1 MLDPAARS
9 LFSLHR
15 QSRPS
20 PLRVPHIAS
29 GPMRTGEIVFT
40 AMERV
45 VFGRPAAEVV
55 AETAGRLGA
64 GRVFILAGSTL
75 NRKTD
80 AVRRIAAALGP
91 RYAGTHDE
99 MPAHS
104 PRDAVIACA
113 NKAREVGCD
122 LLVSVGGGSTTD
134 GGKAVTICLEHD
146 IREPD
151 GLEPFRT
158 VVDDTTGKRHF
169 PQYRAPSVRQICVP
183 TTLSGGEFNA
193 RAGITE
199 PRLRLKQAYIHPGL
213 IPLVVIFDP
222 AITVHT
228 PEWLWLSTGIRA
240 VDHAVETFCS
250 IDGNAYTDSTALQ
263 ALRLLGRGLPAVK
276 RDPADLAARLDCL
289 IGAWNSMAAIVTG
302 TRMGAS
308 HAIGHVLGGSAGV
321 PHGYTS
327 CVMLPAVLAFNAAVN
342 ADRQA
347 EISAALGAAGQPA
360 TDVLDRFITGLGL
373 PRRLR
378 DVGVKRE
385 DLQRIATNCMLDD
398 WTFSN
403 PRPIHGAQE
412 IVPILES
419 VY

>member
-1 MLDPAARS
+1 
-9 LFSLHR
+9 
-15 QSRPS
+15 
-20 PLRVPHIAS
+20 
-29 GPMRTGEIVFT
+29 MRAGEIVFT
-40 AMERV
+40 GMDRV
-45 VFGRPAAEVV
+45 VFGRPAADAVV
-55 AETAGRLGA
+55 ETADRLGA
-64 GRVFILAGSTL
+64 RRVFILASATL

-80 AVRRIAAALGP
+80 VVRRITDALGP
-91 RYAGTHDE
+91 RYAGVHDD
-99 MPAHS
+99 MPGHS
-104 PRDAVIACA
+104 PRDAVVACA
-113 NKAREVGCD
+113 NTARDAGCD
-122 LLVSVGGGSTTD
+122 LLLSVGGGSTTD
-134 GGKAVTICLEHD
+134 GGKVVTLCLEHD

-158 VVDDTTGKRHF
+158 VVDEITGKRTF
-169 PQYRAPSVRQICVP
+169 PEYRAPKVRQICVP

-193 RAGITE
+193 RAGVTE

-213 IPLVVIFDP
+213 IPLQVIFDP

-240 VDHAVETFCS
+240 VDHAVETYCS

-276 RDPADLAARLDCL
+276 RDPSDLTARLDCQ
-289 IGAWNSMAAIVTG
+289 IGAWTSMIGIVGG

-327 CVMLPAVLAFNAAVN
+327 CVMMPAVLAYNAEVN
-342 ADRQA
+342 GDRQA
-347 EISAALGAAGQPA
+347 EISTALGATGQPA
-360 TDVLDRFITGLGL
+360 SEVLDRFISALGL

-403 PRPIHGAQE
+403 PRPIHAAQE
-412 IVPILES
+412 VVPILES

>member
-1 MLDPAARS
+1 M
-9 LFSLHR
+9 
-15 QSRPS
+15 Q
-20 PLRVPHIAS
+20 
-29 GPMRTGEIVFT
+29 TGEIVFT
-40 AMERV
+40 GMERV
-45 VFGRPAAEVV
+45 VLGRPAAEAVTEA
-55 AETAGRLGA
+55 AERLGA
-64 GRVFILAGSTL
+64 KRVFILAGRTL
-75 NRKTD
+75 NRETD
-80 AVRRIAAALGP
+80 AVRGIVAALGP
-91 RYAGTHDE
+91 RFAGLHDE

-104 PRDAVIACA
+104 PRDAVVACA
-113 NKAREVGCD
+113 NKARDAGCD
-122 LLVSVGGGSTTD
+122 LLVSVGGGSATD
-134 GGKAVTICLEHD
+134 GGKAVTLCLEHD

-158 VVDDTTGKRHF
+158 VVDEITGKRHF
-169 PQYRAPSVRQICVP
+169 PDYRAPKVRLITVP

-193 RAGITE
+193 RAGVTE
-199 PRLRLKQAYIHPGL
+199 PRLRLKQAYIHRGL
-213 IPLVVIFDP
+213 IPLSVIFDP

-228 PEWLWLSTGIRA
+228 PQWLWLSTGIRA
-240 VDHAVETFCS
+240 VDHAVETYCS
-250 IDGNAYTDSTALQ
+250 IDRNAYTDSTALQ
-263 ALRLLGRGLPAVK
+263 ALRLLGRGLPAVQ
-276 RDPADLAARLDCL
+276 RDPADLEARLDCQ
-289 IGAWNSMAAIVTG
+289 IGAWISMTGIVGG

-327 CVMLPAVLAFNAAVN
+327 CVMMPAVLAFNAQVN

-347 EISAALGAAGQPA
+347 EIAAALGAAGQPA
-360 TDVLDRFITGLGL
+360 AEVLDRFIAGLGL

-403 PRPIHGAQE
+403 PRKIEGAQE

>member
-1 MLDPAARS
+1 
-9 LFSLHR
+9 
-15 QSRPS
+15 
-20 PLRVPHIAS
+20 
-29 GPMRTGEIVFT
+29 MRAGEIVFT
-40 AMERV
+40 KMERV
-45 VFGRPAAEVV
+45 VFGRPAAETV
-55 AETAGRLGA
+55 AETAERLGA
-64 GRVFILAGSTL
+64 RRVFILAGSTL

-80 AVRRIAAALGP
+80 TVRRIAAALGE
-91 RYAGTHDE
+91 RYAGVHDE

-113 NKAREVGCD
+113 NTAREAGCD

-134 GGKAVTICLEHD
+134 GGKAVTLCLEHD

-151 GLEPFRT
+151 ALEPFRT

-169 PQYRAPSVRQICVP
+169 PQYRAPRVRQICVP

-193 RAGITE
+193 RAGVTE
-199 PRLRLKQAYIHPGL
+199 PRLRLKQAFIHPGL

-222 AITVHT
+222 AVTVHT

-250 IDGNAYTDSTALQ
+250 IDCNAYTDSTALQ

-276 RDPADLAARLDCL
+276 RDPADLAARLDCQ

-327 CVMLPAVLAFNAAVN
+327 CVMLPAVLAFNAEVN
-342 ADRQA
+342 GNRQA
-347 EISAALGAAGQPA
+347 EISAALGSAGEPA
-360 TDVLDRFITGLGL
+360 SEVLDRFIAGLGL

-398 WTFSN
+398 WIFSN
-403 PRPIHGAQE
+403 PRPINGAQE

>member
-1 MLDPAARS
+1 
-9 LFSLHR
+9 
-15 QSRPS
+15 
-20 PLRVPHIAS
+20 
-29 GPMRTGEIVFT
+29 MRAGEIVFT
-40 AMERV
+40 GMERV
-45 VFGRPAAEVV
+45 VFGRPAAEAVT
-55 AETAGRLGA
+55 ETAERLGA
-64 GRVFILAGSTL
+64 KRVFILAGATL

-80 AVRRIAAALGP
+80 AVRNIAAALGV
-91 RYAGTHDE
+91 RHAGTHDD

-104 PRDAVIACA
+104 PRDAVVDCA
-113 NKAREVGCD
+113 NKAREAGCD
-122 LLVSVGGGSTTD
+122 LLITVGGGSTTD

-151 GLEPFRT
+151 RLEPYRT
-158 VVDDTTGKRHF
+158 VVDEITGKRHF
-169 PQYRAPSVRQICVP
+169 PQYRAPRVRQISVP

-193 RAGITE
+193 RAGVTE

-213 IPLVVIFDP
+213 IPLAVIFDP

-228 PEWLWLSTGIRA
+228 PQWLWLSTGIRA

-263 ALRLLGRGLPAVK
+263 ALRLLGRSLPRVK
-276 RDPADLAARLDCL
+276 ADPSDLEARLDCQ
-289 IGAWNSMAAIVTG
+289 IGAWISMTGIVSG

-327 CVMLPAVLAFNAAVN
+327 CVMLPAVLAFNAEVN

-347 EISAALGAAGQPA
+347 EISAALGTPGRPAAE
-360 TDVLDRFITGLGL
+360 VLDRFISGLGL

-378 DVGVKRE
+378 DVGVPRD
-385 DLQRIATNCMLDD
+385 DLQRIAINCMLDD

-403 PRPIHGAQE
+403 PRPIQGAQE
-412 IVPILES
+412 IVPILEA

>member
-1 MLDPAARS
+1 
-9 LFSLHR
+9 
-15 QSRPS
+15 
-20 PLRVPHIAS
+20 
-29 GPMRTGEIVFT
+29 MRAGEIVFT

-45 VFGRPAAEVV
+45 VFGRPAAEAV
-55 AETAGRLGA
+55 AETAERLGA
-64 GRVFILAGSTL
+64 RRVFILAGSTL
-75 NRKTD
+75 NRSTD
-80 AVRRIAAALGP
+80 TVRRIAQALGD
-91 RYAGTHDE
+91 RYAGLHDE

-104 PRDAVIACA
+104 PRNSVIACA
-113 NKAREVGCD
+113 NKAREAGCD

-134 GGKAVTICLEHD
+134 GGKAVAICLEHD

-158 VVDDTTGKRHF
+158 VVDEITGKRHF
-169 PQYRAPSVRQICVP
+169 PQYRAPRVRQICVP

-193 RAGITE
+193 RAGITDQ
-199 PRLRLKQAYIHPGL
+199 RLRLKQSFIHPGL

-222 AITVHT
+222 AVTVHT
-228 PEWLWLSTGIRA
+228 PEWLWLSTGVRA

-276 RDPADLAARLDCL
+276 RDPNDLEARLDCQ

-327 CVMLPAVLAFNAAVN
+327 CVMLPAVLAFNATVN
-342 ADRQA
+342 GDRQA

-360 TDVLDRFITGLGL
+360 TEVLDRFISGLGL

-385 DLQRIATNCMLDD
+385 DLPRIATNCMLDD

-403 PRPIHGAQE
+403 PRKIEGAQE

>member
-1 MLDPAARS
+1 
-9 LFSLHR
+9 
-15 QSRPS
+15 
-20 PLRVPHIAS
+20 
-29 GPMRTGEIVFT
+29 MRAGEIVFT
-40 AMERV
+40 AMDRV
-45 VFGRPAAEVV
+45 VFGHPAAEAV
-55 AETAGRLGA
+55 AQAAERLGA
-64 GRVFILAGSTL
+64 KRVFILAGKTL
-75 NRKTD
+75 NRDTD
-80 AVRRIAAALGP
+80 AVRQIAGALGS
-91 RYAGTHDE
+91 RYAGVHDD

-104 PRDAVIACA
+104 PRDAVVACA
-113 NKAREVGCD
+113 NKARDAGCD

-158 VVDDTTGKRHF
+158 VVDETTGKRHF
-169 PQYRAPSVRQICVP
+169 PQYRAPRVRQICVP

-193 RAGITE
+193 RAGVTE
-199 PRLRLKQAYIHPGL
+199 PRLRLKQAYIHPGI
-213 IPLVVIFDP
+213 IPLAVIFDP

-240 VDHAVETFCS
+240 VDHAVETYCS
-250 IDGNAYTDSTALQ
+250 IDGNAYTDSIALQ

-276 RDPADLAARLDCL
+276 RDPADLVARLDCQ
-289 IGAWNSMAAIVTG
+289 IGAWISMTGIVSG

-327 CVMLPAVLAFNAAVN
+327 CVMLPAVLAFNAEVN
-342 ADRQA
+342 GERQA

-360 TDVLDRFITGLGL
+360 AAVLDRFIAGLGL

-378 DVGVKRE
+378 DVGVKRD

-403 PRPIHGAQE
+403 PRTIHAAQE
-412 IVPILES
+412 IVPILEA

>member
-1 MLDPAARS
+1 MGGKAARS
-9 LFSLHR
+9 AFPPFDQPVGSE
-15 QSRPS
+15 
-20 PLRVPHIAS
+20 
-29 GPMRTGEIVFT
+29 PMRAGEIVFT
-40 AMERV
+40 GMDRV
-45 VFGRPAAEVV
+45 VFGRPAAEAIVE
-55 AETAGRLGA
+55 ATDRLGA
-64 GRVFILAGSTL
+64 KRVFILASATL
-75 NRKTD
+75 NRRTD
-80 AVRRIAAALGP
+80 VVKRIADALGP
-91 RYAGTHDE
+91 RFAGVHDD
-99 MPAHS
+99 MPGHS
-104 PRDAVIACA
+104 PRDAVVACA
-113 NKAREVGCD
+113 NKARDAGCD

-134 GGKAVTICLEHD
+134 GGKAATICLEHD

-158 VVDDTTGKRHF
+158 VVDEVTGKRSF
-169 PQYRAPSVRQICVP
+169 PQYRAPTVRQICVP

-193 RAGITE
+193 RAGVTE

-213 IPLVVIFDP
+213 IPLQVIFDP

-240 VDHAVETFCS
+240 VDHAHETYCS

-276 RDPADLAARLDCL
+276 RDPKDLAARLDCQ
-289 IGAWNSMAAIVTG
+289 IGAWISMIGIVAG

-327 CVMLPAVLAFNAAVN
+327 CVMMPAVLAFNEEVMRE
-342 ADRQA
+342 RQK
-347 EISAALGAAGQPA
+347 EISAALGAPGQPA
-360 TDVLDRFITGLGL
+360 SEVLDKFIAGLGL

-403 PRPIHGAQE
+403 PRPIQGAQE

>member
-1 MLDPAARS
+1 
-9 LFSLHR
+9 
-15 QSRPS
+15 
-20 PLRVPHIAS
+20 
-29 GPMRTGEIVFT
+29 MRAGEIVFT
-40 AMERV
+40 GMERV
-45 VFGRPAAEVV
+45 VFGRPAAGAVV
-55 AETAGRLGA
+55 EAADRLGA
-64 GRVFILAGSTL
+64 RRVFILAGTTL
-75 NRKTD
+75 NRKTEE
-80 AVRRIAAALGP
+80 VGKIGAALGS
-91 RYAGTHDE
+91 RFAGLHDE

-104 PRDAVIACA
+104 PRDAVVACA
-113 NKAREVGCD
+113 NKAREAGCD

-158 VVDDTTGKRHF
+158 VVDPVTGKRSF
-169 PQYRAPSVRQICVP
+169 PEYRAPRVRQICVP

-193 RAGITE
+193 RAGVTD
-199 PRLRLKQAYIHPGL
+199 PRLRLKQSFIHPGI
-213 IPLVVIFDP
+213 IPLSVIFDP
-222 AITVHT
+222 AISVHT

-240 VDHAVETFCS
+240 VDHAVETYCS
-250 IDGNAYTDSTALQ
+250 IDGNAYFDSTSLQ

-276 RDPADLAARLDCL
+276 RDPNDLAARLDCQ
-289 IGAWNSMAAIVTG
+289 IGAWLSMTGIVSG

-327 CVMLPAVLAFNAAVN
+327 CVMLPAVLAFNASVN
-342 ADRQA
+342 GGRQA
-347 EISAALGAAGQPA
+347 DISTALDASGQPA
-360 TDVLDRFITGLGL
+360 SEVLERFITGLGL

-378 DVGVKRE
+378 DVGVKQE
-385 DLQRIATNCMLDD
+385 DLPRIAANCMLDD

-403 PRPIHGAQE
+403 PRSINGAQE

>member
-1 MLDPAARS
+1 
-9 LFSLHR
+9 
-15 QSRPS
+15 
-20 PLRVPHIAS
+20 
-29 GPMRTGEIVFT
+29 MRAGEIVFT

-45 VFGRPAAEVV
+45 VFGRPAAETV
-55 AETAGRLGA
+55 AETAERLGA
-64 GRVFILAGSTL
+64 RRVFILAGTTL
-75 NRKTD
+75 NRSTD
-80 AVRRIAAALGP
+80 AVRQIAAALGD
-91 RYAGTHDE
+91 RYAGLHDE

-113 NKAREVGCD
+113 NKAREAGCD
-122 LLVSVGGGSTTD
+122 LLLSVGGGSTTD
-134 GGKAVTICLEHD
+134 GGKAVTLCLEHD

-158 VVDDTTGKRHF
+158 VVDETTGKRHF
-169 PQYRAPSVRQICVP
+169 PQYRAPRVRQICVP

-193 RAGITE
+193 RAGVTE

-222 AITVHT
+222 AVTVHT

-276 RDPADLAARLDCL
+276 RDPADLAARLDCQ

-347 EISAALGAAGQPA
+347 EISAALGASGQPA
-360 TDVLDRFITGLGL
+360 SEVLDRFIAGLGL

-385 DLQRIATNCMLDD
+385 DLPRIATNCMLDD

-403 PRPIHGAQE
+403 PRPINGAQE

>member
-1 MLDPAARS
+1 
-9 LFSLHR
+9 
-15 QSRPS
+15 
-20 PLRVPHIAS
+20 
-29 GPMRTGEIVFT
+29 MRTGEIVFT

-45 VFGRPAAEVV
+45 VFGRPAAEAVV
-55 AETAGRLGA
+55 EAAERLGA
-64 GRVFILAGSTL
+64 RRVFILAGSTL

-80 AVRRIAAALGP
+80 AVRRIAQALGD
-91 RYAGTHDE
+91 RYAGVHDD

-104 PRDAVIACA
+104 PRGAVIACA
-113 NKAREVGCD
+113 DKAREAGCD

-146 IREPD
+146 IREPE

-158 VVDDTTGKRHF
+158 VVDEITGKRHF
-169 PQYRAPSVRQICVP
+169 PQYRAPRVRQICVP

-193 RAGITE
+193 RAGITDS
-199 PRLRLKQAYIHPGL
+199 RLKLKQSFIHPGL
-213 IPLVVIFDP
+213 IPLAVIFDP
-222 AITVHT
+222 ALTVHT
-228 PEWLWLSTGIRA
+228 PEWLWLSTGVRA

-250 IDGNAYTDSTALQ
+250 IDGNPYTDSTALQ

-276 RDPADLAARLDCL
+276 RDPADLAARLDCQ

-327 CVMLPAVLAFNAAVN
+327 CVMLPAVLAFNATVN
-342 ADRQA
+342 GERQT

-360 TDVLDRFITGLGL
+360 SEVLDRFISGLGL

-385 DLQRIATNCMLDD
+385 DLPRIATNCMLDD

-403 PRPIHGAQE
+403 PRKIQGAQE

>member
-1 MLDPAARS
+1 MID
-9 LFSLHR
+9 
-15 QSRPS
+15 
-20 PLRVPHIAS
+20 
-29 GPMRTGEIVFT
+29 PMRTGEIVFT

-45 VFGRPAAEVV
+45 VFGRPAAEAV
-55 AETAGRLGA
+55 AETAERLGA
-64 GRVFILAGSTL
+64 RRVFILAGSTL

-80 AVRRIAAALGP
+80 TVRRIAAALGD
-91 RYAGTHDE
+91 RYAGVHDE

-113 NKAREVGCD
+113 DKAREAGCD

-158 VVDDTTGKRHF
+158 VVDEITGKRHF
-169 PQYRAPSVRQICVP
+169 PQYRAPRVRQICVP

-193 RAGITE
+193 RAGIVD

-222 AITVHT
+222 AVTVHT

-263 ALRLLGRGLPAVK
+263 ALRLLGRGLPAAK
-276 RDPADLAARLDCL
+276 RDPTDLEARLDCQ

-327 CVMLPAVLAFNAAVN
+327 CVMLPAVLAFNAEVN
-342 ADRQA
+342 ADRQT

-360 TDVLDRFITGLGL
+360 SEVLDRFIAGLGL

-378 DVGVKRE
+378 DVGVKRD
-385 DLQRIATNCMLDD
+385 DLPRIATNCMLDD

-403 PRPIHGAQE
+403 PRKIEGAQE

>member
-1 MLDPAARS
+1 
-9 LFSLHR
+9 
-15 QSRPS
+15 
-20 PLRVPHIAS
+20 
-29 GPMRTGEIVFT
+29 MRAGEIVFT
-40 AMERV
+40 GMERV
-45 VFGRPAAEVV
+45 VFGRPAAEAVV
-55 AETAGRLGA
+55 EAADRLSA
-64 GRVFILAGSTL
+64 KRVFILAGRTL
-75 NRKTD
+75 NRKTE
-80 AVRRIAAALGP
+80 AVRRIAEVLGS
-91 RYAGTHDE
+91 RYVGLHDD

-104 PRDAVIACA
+104 PRDAVVACA
-113 NKAREVGCD
+113 NKARDAGCD
-122 LLVSVGGGSTTD
+122 LLLSVGGGSATD
-134 GGKAVTICLEHD
+134 GGKAVTLCLEHD

-158 VVDDTTGKRHF
+158 VVDEITGKRHF
-169 PQYRAPSVRQICVP
+169 PQYRAPRVRQICVP

-193 RAGITE
+193 RAGVTE

-213 IPLVVIFDP
+213 IPIAVIFDP
-222 AITVHT
+222 AIAVHT

-276 RDPADLAARLDCL
+276 RDPADLAAWLDCQ
-289 IGAWNSMAAIVTG
+289 IGAWISMTGIVSG

-327 CVMLPAVLAFNAAVN
+327 CVMLPAVLAFNSAVN
-342 ADRQA
+342 AERQA
-347 EISAALGAAGQPA
+347 EISAALGQPGPPAAE
-360 TDVLDRFITGLGL
+360 VLDRFIAGLGV
-373 PRRLR
+373 PRRVR
-378 DVGVKRE
+378 GFGVKHG

-403 PRPIHGAQE
+403 PRPIQGAQE
-412 IVPILES
+412 IMPILEA

>member
-1 MLDPAARS
+1 
-9 LFSLHR
+9 
-15 QSRPS
+15 
-20 PLRVPHIAS
+20 
-29 GPMRTGEIVFT
+29 MRAGEIVFT
-40 AMERV
+40 GMERV
-45 VFGRPAAEVV
+45 VFGRPAAEAV
-55 AETAGRLGA
+55 AEAADRLGA
-64 GRVFILAGSTL
+64 KRVFILAGRTL
-75 NRKTD
+75 NRETD
-80 AVRRIAAALGP
+80 AVRQIAEALGP
-91 RYAGTHDE
+91 RYAGVHDE

-113 NKAREVGCD
+113 NKARDAGCD

-158 VVDDTTGKRHF
+158 VVDEITGKRRF
-169 PQYRAPSVRQICVP
+169 PQYRAPRVRQICVP

-193 RAGITE
+193 RAGVTE
-199 PRLRLKQAYIHPGL
+199 PRLRLKQAYIHPGI

-240 VDHAVETFCS
+240 VDHAVETYCS

-263 ALRLLGRGLPAVK
+263 ALRLLGRGLAAVK
-276 RDPADLAARLDCL
+276 RDPADLGGAARLPDRRLDLDDRHRYRHAHGGEPRHRPCA
-289 IGAWNSMAAIVTG
+289 GRQRRRAA
-302 TRMGAS
+302 RLHLLR
-308 HAIGHVLGGSAGV
+308 HAAGRAGV
-321 PHGYTS
+321 QRHRQCRSPGRDQRRARRGR
-327 CVMLPAVLAFNAAVN
+327 PAGV
-342 ADRQA
+342 R
-347 EISAALGAAGQPA
+347 GARP
-360 TDVLDRFITGLGL
+360 LHRGLGL

-378 DVGVKRE
+378 DVGVKRD

-398 WTFSN
+398 WTFTN
-403 PRPIHGAQE
+403 PRPIQGAQE

>member
-1 MLDPAARS
+1 
-9 LFSLHR
+9 
-15 QSRPS
+15 
-20 PLRVPHIAS
+20 
-29 GPMRTGEIVFT
+29 MRAGEIVFT
-40 AMERV
+40 GMDRV
-45 VFGRPAAEVV
+45 VFGRPAAESVV
-55 AETAGRLGA
+55 AAAERLGA
-64 GRVFILAGSTL
+64 KRVFILAGRTL
-75 NRKTD
+75 NRATD
-80 AVRRIAAALGP
+80 AVRQIGAALGA

-104 PRDAVIACA
+104 PRDAVVACA
-113 NKAREVGCD
+113 NKAREAGCD
-122 LLVSVGGGSTTD
+122 LLLSVGGGSTTD

-151 GLEPFRT
+151 G
-158 VVDDTTGKRHF
+158 
-169 PQYRAPSVRQICVP
+169 RQIGVP

-193 RAGITE
+193 RAGVTE

-213 IPLVVIFDP
+213 IPLAVIFDP
-222 AITVHT
+222 AITRHT

-263 ALRLLGRGLPAVK
+263 ALRLLGRGLAAVK
-276 RDPADLAARLDCL
+276 RDPANLAARLDCQ
-289 IGAWNSMAAIVTG
+289 IGAWISMIGIVSG

-327 CVMLPAVLAFNAAVN
+327 CVMLPAVLAFNAEVN
-342 ADRQA
+342 AERQA

-360 TDVLDRFITGLGL
+360 SAVLDRFIAGLGL

-378 DVGVKRE
+378 DVGVKHD
-385 DLQRIATNCMLDD
+385 DLKRIATNCMLDD
-398 WTFSN
+398 WTFTN
-403 PRPIHGAQE
+403 PRPIHAAQE

>member
-1 MLDPAARS
+1 MWS
-9 LFSLHR
+9 
-15 QSRPS
+15 
-20 PLRVPHIAS
+20 
-29 GPMRTGEIVFT
+29 
-40 AMERV
+40 
-45 VFGRPAAEVV
+45 
-55 AETAGRLGA
+55 
-64 GRVFILAGSTL
+64 AGSP
-75 NRKTD
+75 
-80 AVRRIAAALGP
+80 RRSGP
-91 RYAGTHDE
+91 RYAGVHDE

-113 NKAREVGCD
+113 NKAREAGCD

-158 VVDDTTGKRHF
+158 VVDEITGKRHF
-169 PQYRAPSVRQICVP
+169 PHYRAPRVRQICVP
-183 TTLSGGEFNA
+183 TTLERRRVQRA
-193 RAGITE
+193 RRRHRAAAAAEAGLH
-199 PRLRLKQAYIHPGL
+199 PSRPHPARGDLRSRRSPCTRRNGCGSR
-213 IPLVVIFDP
+213 P
-222 AITVHT
+222 ASAPSIMRSRPSARSTAT
-228 PEWLWLSTGIRA
+228 PTPTA
-240 VDHAVETFCS
+240 
-250 IDGNAYTDSTALQ
+250 TALQ

-276 RDPADLAARLDCL
+276 RDPADLAARLDCQ
-289 IGAWNSMAAIVTG
+289 IGAWNSMTAIVTG

-360 TDVLDRFITGLGL
+360 SEVLDRFIAGLGL

-378 DVGVKRE
+378 DVGVKRD

-398 WTFSN
+398 WTFCN
-403 PRPIHGAQE
+403 PRQDPRGAGDRADPRVGVLKPIFHTEERSRPQPHAEEARRAVSKRGQQQPCACPCFE
-412 IVPILES
+412 TRPCGSLLS
-419 VY
+419 MRLGC

>member
-1 MLDPAARS
+1 M
-9 LFSLHR
+9 
-15 QSRPS
+15 Q
-20 PLRVPHIAS
+20 
-29 GPMRTGEIVFT
+29 TGEIVFT
-40 AMERV
+40 GMERV
-45 VFGRPAAEVV
+45 VLGRPAAEAVTEA
-55 AETAGRLGA
+55 AERLGA
-64 GRVFILAGSTL
+64 KRMFILAGRTL
-75 NRKTD
+75 NRETD
-80 AVRRIAAALGP
+80 AVRGIVAALGP
-91 RYAGTHDE
+91 RFAGLHDE

-104 PRDAVIACA
+104 PRDAVVACA
-113 NKAREVGCD
+113 NKARDAGCD
-122 LLVSVGGGSTTD
+122 LLVSVGGGSATD
-134 GGKAVTICLEHD
+134 GGKAVTLCLEHD

-158 VVDDTTGKRHF
+158 VVDEITGKRRF
-169 PQYRAPSVRQICVP
+169 PEYRAPRVRLITVP

-193 RAGITE
+193 RAGVTE

-213 IPLVVIFDP
+213 IPLSVIFDP
-222 AITVHT
+222 ALTVHT

-240 VDHAVETFCS
+240 VDHAVETYCS
-250 IDGNAYTDSTALQ
+250 IDRNAYTDSTALQ

-276 RDPADLAARLDCL
+276 RDPADLDARLDCQ
-289 IGAWNSMAAIVTG
+289 IGAWISMTGIVGG

-327 CVMLPAVLAFNAAVN
+327 CVMMPALLAFNAQVN

-360 TDVLDRFITGLGL
+360 SEVLDRFIGGLGL

-403 PRPIHGAQE
+403 PRPIQGAQE
-412 IVPILES
+412 IVPILEA